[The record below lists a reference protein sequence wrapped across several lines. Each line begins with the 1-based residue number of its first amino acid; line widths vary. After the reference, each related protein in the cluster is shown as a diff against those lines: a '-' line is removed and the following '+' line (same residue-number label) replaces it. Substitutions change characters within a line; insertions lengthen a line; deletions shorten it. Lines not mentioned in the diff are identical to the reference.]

1 MKHYTLSE
9 DISLTTTIEHLQERL
24 NKVATLLV
32 TIADKPIL
40 YRAFSYKENYNSLL
54 IKVIDNRADYLA
66 RSGSNPKQPELLKAI
81 GVKKPVF
88 CTMVTP
94 TGGWSAFGTDNIVI
108 PPASYRIIWSPV
120 VEDMGGNKIIGPNAS
135 KYGHEEIG
143 KNMYKSP
150 TGDRLVGAEFANTY
164 VEGWPASFTKNEIIL
179 ECDKY
184 YLINLKKF
192 ISEFATK
199 TDQFQD
205 SRTKAFNQQMFNAK
219 FTNYGDLANY
229 LTSMMPKYLEQISR
243 IYKMWNS
250 K

>member
-1 MKHYTLSE
+1 MKQYTLTE
-9 DISLTTTIEHLQERL
+9 DISVTTTIEHLQERL
-24 NKVATLLV
+24 HKVAALLAP
-32 TIADKPIL
+32 IADKPLL
-40 YRAFSYKENYNSLL
+40 YRAFSYKVNYNSLL

-94 TGGWSAFGTDNIVI
+94 HGGWSAFGTDNIVI
-108 PPASYRIIWSPV
+108 PPSNYRIVWSPV

-135 KYGHEEIG
+135 KYGHEEIS

-150 TGDRLVGAEFANTY
+150 SGSRLVGAELADTY
-164 VEGWPASFTKNEIIL
+164 VEGWPPSVTKNEVIL
-179 ECDKY
+179 ECEKY

-192 ISEFATK
+192 ISEFAEK
-199 TDQFQD
+199 TDQFQNP
-205 SRTKAFNQQMFNAK
+205 RTKAFNQQMFNAK
-219 FTNYGDLANY
+219 FTNYGDLATY
-229 LTSMMPKYLEQISR
+229 LTTMMPKYLEAISR